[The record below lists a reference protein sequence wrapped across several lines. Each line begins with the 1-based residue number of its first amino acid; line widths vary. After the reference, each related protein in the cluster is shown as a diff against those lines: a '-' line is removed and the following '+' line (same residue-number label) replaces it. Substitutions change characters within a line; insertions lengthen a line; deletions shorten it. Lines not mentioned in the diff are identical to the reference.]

1 MDQEQRIRLLE
12 SQLEILKQFT
22 DNLSQQQLRILE
34 IIDKILE
41 NDTH

>member
-41 NDTH
+41 NDTR